1 MFRLETL
8 SKLEMFYL
16 PLANEKMRKSLK
28 EDSICFSS
36 IHYTQKLNFS
46 LIQIFSVFFIMVLSG
61 TVFAQSGEDQINIV
75 MPTDARVMRLDVK
88 IGQWV
93 YAGNNLAVL
102 KDSKGS
108 KFKLRAG
115 VSGRIESFKLQVHKQ
130 YAEGEIIGLLRTAPV
145 IMEKVDSGTSVDTL
159 PSFEQMLQNLFKS
172 TGTSNLIH
180 GHRLDWTAGLG
191 RIIMIGVGFTLL
203 YLGIRRKFEPLL
215 LVPIGFGAVLSNIP
229 LAGLSEPGGILYYI
243 YEVGISTG
251 IFPLLIFMGVGAMT
265 DFGPMLANPKTALL
279 GGAAQF
285 GIFGTLLGALAL
297 NAIPGID
304 FSLRDAASIGII
316 GGADGPTAI
325 FLASQ
330 LSPRLLGAIAIAA
343 YSYMALVPII
353 QPPIMKLLT
362 SQKEREIEM
371 NQLRYVS
378 TREKILFPL
387 VALTLCALLLP
398 SAAPLIGMFMFGN
411 LAKECGV
418 INRLSDTIQN
428 ALINTVT
435 IFLGLGVGS
444 RLAAGEFLNIET
456 LGILILGVIA
466 FSVGTA
472 TGVLMAKLMN
482 ILSSVAINPLI
493 GAAGVSAVPMAARVV
508 NQVGLK
514 ANSQNHLLMHA
525 MGPNVSGVIGSAVA
539 AGVLLAML

>member
-1 MFRLETL
+1 MKDRFKVY
-8 SKLEMFYL
+8 SFCYS
-16 PLANEKMRKSLK
+16 PVHFPRKFK
-28 EDSICFSS
+28 KF
-36 IHYTQKLNFS
+36 
-46 LIQIFSVFFIMVLSG
+46 LIQIFSVVFILCLSG
-61 TVFAQSGEDQINIV
+61 TVAAQSGDDQIKIV
-75 MPTDARVMRLDVK
+75 MPTDARVIRLDAK
-88 IGQWV
+88 IDQWV
-93 YAGNNLAVL
+93 FAGDTLAVL
-102 KDSKGS
+102 KDSKGA
-108 KFKLRAG
+108 KFKFRAG
-115 VSGRIESFKLQVHKQ
+115 VSGQLVFWRLQSHKHYGKGETVGILRI
-130 YAEGEIIGLLRTAPV
+130 APV
-145 IMEKVDSGTSVDTL
+145 IAEEMESGASVVAL
-159 PSFEQMLQNLFKS
+159 PSFDEMLLNLFNS
-172 TGTSNLIH
+172 TGTSGLIR
-180 GHRLDWTAGLG
+180 GQGLDWTEGFG
-191 RIIMIGVGFTLL
+191 RLIMIGVGLTLL
-203 YLGIRRKFEPLL
+203 YLGIRRQFEPLL

-229 LAGLSEPGGILYYI
+229 LAGLSEPGGLLFYI

-251 IFPLLIFMGVGAMT
+251 IFPLIIFMGVGAMT

-330 LSPRLLGAIAIAA
+330 LSPRLLGSIAIAA
-343 YSYMALVPII
+343 YSYMALVPLI
-353 QPPIMKLLT
+353 QPPIMRWLT

-371 NQLRYVS
+371 TQLRYVS

-387 VALTLCALLLP
+387 VTLTLCALLLP

-418 INRLSDTIQN
+418 IKRLSDTIQKS
-428 ALINTVT
+428 LINIVT
-435 IFLGLGVGS
+435 IFLGLSVGS
-444 RLAAGEFLNIET
+444 KLAAGEFLNIET
-456 LGILILGVIA
+456 VGILILGVIA

-482 ILSSVAINPLI
+482 NLSSAAINPLI